1 MRNRPAKRKLR
12 AKTPVGAYDNYLAM
26 RDRLRREG
34 NALVAAYTGPI
45 NHAIWPTYVTVP
57 DARKP
62 AGIAVLVFNDRQQA
76 DAAGFDWIG
85 RIASR

>member
-1 MRNRPAKRKLR
+1 
-12 AKTPVGAYDNYLAM
+12 M

-34 NALVAAYTGPI
+34 DALVAAYTGPI
-45 NHAIWPTYVTVP
+45 NHATWPIYVTVP
-57 DARKP
+57 DASKP
-62 AGIAVLVFNDRQQA
+62 AGIRVLMFKDRQEA